1 MNPSDLESAIRKIL
15 TAPGVD
21 LNSISAKVVR
31 KRLQVVVPSMTSEW
45 MKDNKKAINAVI
57 TEIYQS
63 VNEAASASSSG
74 DTNGVHEEGDVEG
87 VGEEEEEGEEELESS
102 PKRPA
107 KKRQKK
113 SGQEKSDAEY
123 ARQLS
128 NELNGRARSSRGTTG
143 KPRTNASRKG
153 GPGKRKKPLT
163 ADTVN
168 SDEDRSDVDS
178 TLGKKRKSRGGG
190 GGAKGGFSK
199 EYNLRYGFRR
209 DAVREN
215 TPNSMLTVAS
225 LWSRCLVS
233 RGSRVLRP

>member
-1 MNPSDLESAIRKIL
+1 MNPNDLESAIRKIL

-21 LNSISAKVVR
+21 LNLISAKVVR
-31 KRLQVVVPSMTSEW
+31 KRLHAVVPSLTSEW
-45 MKDNKKAINAVI
+45 MEENKKAINGVI
-57 TEIYQS
+57 REIFQS

-74 DTNGVHEEGDVEG
+74 DNNGMHEGGDVDG
-87 VGEEEEEGEEELESS
+87 VADEEVEGEEDLGGS
-102 PKRPA
+102 PKMPA

-128 NELNGRARSSRGTTG
+128 NELNARQRSSRNTVG
-143 KPRTNASRKG
+143 KPKTSARGKG

-168 SDEDRSDVDS
+168 SEEDGSDADS
-178 TLGKKRKSRGGG
+178 TLGKKRKSRGGGG

-199 EYNLRYGFRR
+199 EYNLRCDFHQNP
-209 DAVREN
+209 ARE
-215 TPNSMLTVAS
+215 VHA
-225 LWSRCLVS
+225 
-233 RGSRVLRP
+233 